1 MDQLKW
7 FLTIAFSFSGT
18 SFAETNTLS
27 EDWFQIDTI
36 IFEYLEPDTS
46 ENMGN
51 GEKKYYPQN
60 VIAIDENLKAVKEDD
75 GLKARNEPLSM
86 ENGSPNASQNI
97 SFELESESA
106 RRFNRELLE
115 ALIKRSSENQSDDSP
130 EKTPDI
136 AENGFRAKII
146 KELLSQL
153 NPSSEGQL
161 AFKDF
166 SSFSDLR
173 EIKEKIKRSARMR
186 VLAHKS
192 WIQPIGSDQTSIMI
206 QGGAKQGEKYE
217 IEGFMTLYRKR
228 FLHVMTDLW
237 FTKSATNYIE
247 ERDFSNAP
255 LRESANGNLFTEAS
269 NSSSFNTFMMKQ
281 QRRVRAAELHYL
293 DHPFFGLILKIT
305 RFSRDTKEN

>member
-1 MDQLKW
+1 MDQFKW
-7 FLTIAFSFSGT
+7 FFTIAFGFSST
-18 SFAETNTLS
+18 VFAETNTSS

-60 VIAIDENLKAVKEDD
+60 VIAIDENLKTVKEDD

-106 RRFNRELLE
+106 RRFNRGLIE
-115 ALIKRSSENQSDDSP
+115 ALIKRSSEKQSEDSYKKP
-130 EKTPDI
+130 SDI
-136 AENGFRAKII
+136 AENGFRAKIF
-146 KELLSQL
+146 KDLLFQL
-153 NPSSEGQL
+153 NPSSDGQL

-166 SSFSDLR
+166 SSRSDLQ
-173 EIKEKIKRSARMR
+173 EIKEKIKRSAGMR
-186 VLAHKS
+186 VLAHES

-206 QGGAKQGEKYE
+206 QGGAERGEKYE
-217 IEGFMTLYRKR
+217 LEGFITIYRKR

-237 FTKSATNYIE
+237 FTKSATKYKE
-247 ERDFSNAP
+247 KRDLSGAP
-255 LRESANGNLFTEAS
+255 LRDSPKGNLFTEAS
-269 NSSSFNTFMMKQ
+269 NSSSFKTHVMKQ

-293 DHPFFGLILKIT
+293 DHPFFGLVLKIT
-305 RFSRDTKEN
+305 RFSKDSKED

>member
-1 MDQLKW
+1 MDQFKW
-7 FLTIAFSFSGT
+7 FLTIAFGFSST
-18 SFAETNTLS
+18 VFAETNVVS

-51 GEKKYYPQN
+51 GEKKSYPEN
-60 VIAIDENLKAVKEDD
+60 VIAIDENLKAVKEDN
-75 GLKARNEPLSM
+75 GFKARNEPLSM
-86 ENGSPNASQNI
+86 ENGYSNANQNI

-106 RRFNRELLE
+106 RRFNRGLIE
-115 ALIKRSSENQSDDSP
+115 ALIKRSSENQSEDSS
-130 EKTPDI
+130 ERSPDI
-136 AENGFRAKII
+136 AEDGFSAKII
-146 KELLSQL
+146 KELLFQL
-153 NPSSEGQL
+153 NPSSDGQL

-166 SSFSDLR
+166 SSLSDLL
-173 EIKEKIKRSARMR
+173 EIKEKIKRSANTR

-206 QGGAKQGEKYE
+206 QEGAKQGEKYE

-237 FTKSATNYIE
+237 FTKSATNNKE
-247 ERDFSNAP
+247 EPDYSNTP
-255 LRESANGNLFTEAS
+255 LRESANGSQFREE
-269 NSSSFNTFMMKQ
+269 SSSFAFKTFVMKQ

-293 DHPFFGLILKIT
+293 DHPFFGLVLKIT
-305 RFSRDTKEN
+305 RFSKDTKEN